1 MKKQPIVLLLCLLM
15 VYTAGCH
22 HNTPR
27 NAALQEAAGTET
39 TLTDAARVATR
50 LYEMKQYDSAIVY
63 GRNVLQSLPQQLT
76 GNRDTLKEALS
87 GLCLAVLRSGNDGRK
102 PETLTAFFDSL
113 RTSSHPFLS
122 RYMQPMLTAVSALNH
137 STANDGEGALKLADS
152 FAAAPRPADRT
163 QELFAA
169 DAMARVYNYWGNS
182 PQAAIGM
189 QERAVQALRDGGR
202 TNDAPYILSFLGYY
216 YRRNGEYEKA
226 AQLFIEAIKQGRRNT
241 GKPTKGMVYAYAN
254 LAALYSSLC
263 LHDKSL
269 EATGEALQCS
279 LAADSFLLSDL
290 YRFRSLA
297 FSELHLWD
305 SAFVYNRKAEEVA
318 LATGD
323 RTRAY
328 ICRRTAVE
336 LQLDA
341 SPDSVSP
348 GLLRETAALYAD
360 SAAARRVDKV
370 PVRFLYGQV
379 MAASGSLREGM
390 VLMEQAL
397 NELKGMDWQE
407 QYAAYARILLDY
419 YAREGKL
426 KEMARL
432 YPSYMAASDS
442 LNREEKLNFAIGAN
456 VRYETGRKEQE
467 NRALSA
473 EVALKG
479 RTLTLAWTSTAFLAI
494 LLLAGGMYFRQRQ
507 RLQRRISEA
516 RLSRITSLLDTQGEL
531 DRRNRLLAQTL
542 DERERELQEVTHRRE
557 IGELDVKLNRHLSGP
572 DEVANFRQ
580 SFKSLYP
587 DYLPALRQH
596 CPDLTRTDE
605 LIAMLLLLGQ
615 NNDEI
620 ALTLGISRAG
630 INKARSRMRKR
641 LGLVE
646 TGVVLEDFLKNIG
659 GGGGRR
665 Q

>member
-15 VYTAGCH
+15 VCTAGCH

-27 NAALQEAAGTET
+27 NAALQEAAGTAET
-39 TLTDAARVATR
+39 TLTDAARTATC

-63 GRNVLQSLPQQLT
+63 GRNVLQSLPLQLT

-122 RYMQPMLTAVSALNH
+122 RYMQPILTAVSALNH
-137 STANDGEGALKLADS
+137 STANDGKGALKLADS
-152 FAAAPRPADRT
+152 FAAAPRPTDRT

-169 DAMARVYNYWGNS
+169 DAMARVYNYWGHN
-182 PQAAIGM
+182 PQAAISM
-189 QERAVQALRDGGR
+189 QERAVRALRDGGR

-226 AQLFIEAIKQGRRNT
+226 AQLFIEAIEQGRRNT

-318 LATGD
+318 LATGN

-341 SPDSVSP
+341 SPDSVSS

-379 MAASGSLREGM
+379 MAASGSLREGT

-397 NELKGMDWQE
+397 DELESMDWQE

-419 YAREGKL
+419 YAREGKPG
-426 KEMARL
+426 
-432 YPSYMAASDS
+432 Y
-442 LNREEKLNFAIGAN
+442 I
-456 VRYETGRKEQE
+456 
-467 NRALSA
+467 
-473 EVALKG
+473 
-479 RTLTLAWTSTAFLAI
+479 
-494 LLLAGGMYFRQRQ
+494 
-507 RLQRRISEA
+507 RRIW
-516 RLSRITSLLDTQGEL
+516 RLR
-531 DRRNRLLAQTL
+531 
-542 DERERELQEVTHRRE
+542 
-557 IGELDVKLNRHLSGP
+557 
-572 DEVANFRQ
+572 
-580 SFKSLYP
+580 
-587 DYLPALRQH
+587 
-596 CPDLTRTDE
+596 TR
-605 LIAMLLLLGQ
+605 
-615 NNDEI
+615 
-620 ALTLGISRAG
+620 
-630 INKARSRMRKR
+630 
-641 LGLVE
+641 
-646 TGVVLEDFLKNIG
+646 
-659 GGGGRR
+659 
-665 Q
+665 